1 MSRAPSATR
10 ETFPRLA
17 AGTQPASYRDAS
29 MTSAMDVTDLEASEA
44 DEDGY
49 STSAPMPGR
58 PILSPRTL
66 TNDSIASTPRS
77 PVAFG
82 LESTGE
88 HARPLV
94 GSSSSGGRRV
104 SYAPSTVGSTDEGA
118 TTPTADVFNHHHKN
132 AEVIN
137 PVGVED
143 SNLGDVEEEEE
154 EAEES
159 MQDRGESDS
168 DDSPA
173 EIGDDDV
180 EYTLK
185 DRQDAINIEH
195 PFGLPI
201 WKPALY
207 KKSRTVTRN
216 AEQELHLA
224 PSYSAEKH
232 LLPGNILWTVLFGS
246 WLCIVCYLI
255 SALLWTIPWGGSK
268 YGRVIFELGG
278 YLFWPFGK
286 YVEGPDDSPTHKGA
300 EKAESVHHGYDDTD
314 EETEV
319 GDIERSGSRSAS
331 NGSGKATLR
340 AHQSP
345 AAERKALVDGSVV
358 RDYGATAPASR
369 SGSETAV
376 AEDSPN
382 GHKFLDLD
390 EHPAN
395 IYNQDDTFRIR
406 ALGRIS
412 YWVVFYFVVAPLML
426 LVCTICWGL
435 VFTIPMAK
443 LLWVLL
449 CHLAVE
455 PLALHFRSAPRF
467 HISPDATAEEAGIP
481 APPLKPGQLAPRHS
495 NKVYAADIDAGRLVA
510 PRNKVLLCTYKAI
523 GLQYYKYTVDG
534 VNIMFIN
541 LLPLILFVIFDN
553 FVLRHI
559 AQRHPTNIFLAFLAG
574 QGTIFVL
581 ALLSVIPL
589 SYFIGMAVASISAQS
604 SIGMGAVINA
614 TFGSIIEIILYSI
627 ALIEGKS
634 ELVEGSIVGSLLAGV
649 LLMPGLSM
657 VSGAVRRKEQRF
669 NAKSAGVT
677 STMLIM
683 AIIGTLTP
691 TLFYEIYGTVSH

>member
-1 MSRAPSATR
+1 
-10 ETFPRLA
+10 
-17 AGTQPASYRDAS
+17 
-29 MTSAMDVTDLEASEA
+29 
-44 DEDGY
+44 
-49 STSAPMPGR
+49 
-58 PILSPRTL
+58 
-66 TNDSIASTPRS
+66 
-77 PVAFG
+77 
-82 LESTGE
+82 
-88 HARPLV
+88 
-94 GSSSSGGRRV
+94 
-104 SYAPSTVGSTDEGA
+104 
-118 TTPTADVFNHHHKN
+118 
-132 AEVIN
+132 
-137 PVGVED
+137 
-143 SNLGDVEEEEE
+143 
-154 EAEES
+154 
-159 MQDRGESDS
+159 
-168 DDSPA
+168 
-173 EIGDDDV
+173 
-180 EYTLK
+180 LK

-216 AEQELHLA
+216 ADNELHLA
-224 PSYSAEKH
+224 PSYSAERH
-232 LLPGNILWTVLFGS
+232 FLVGNVLWTLLFGIALCLVCYTMSAILWV
-246 WLCIVCYLI
+246 V
-255 SALLWTIPWGGSK
+255 PWGGSK

-278 YLFWPFGK
+278 YLFWPFGR
-286 YVEGPDDSPTHKGA
+286 YVEGPDDSPFFKGE
-300 EKAESVHHGYDDTD
+300 EKPEAVHHGYDDTD
-314 EETEV
+314 DETEV
-319 GDIERSGSRSAS
+319 GDYERTPKKDRSGSRSAS

-340 AHQSP
+340 ATTSPASGERKPLVTQSP
-345 AAERKALVDGSVV
+345 DTTA
-358 RDYGATAPASR
+358 RDYGATATASASR

-376 AEDSPN
+376 AEESPHAN
-382 GHKFLDLD
+382 HKFYIEQSLN
-390 EHPAN
+390 AN
-395 IYNQDDTFRIR
+395 NQDDSFRIR

-412 YWVVFYFVVAPLML
+412 YWVVFYLVVAPFML
-426 LVCTICWGL
+426 LICTICWGL
-435 VFTIPMAK
+435 VFTIPMAR

-467 HISPDATAEEAGIP
+467 HLSPDASAEEGNIR
-481 APPLKPGQLAPRHS
+481 APPLKAGQLAPRHS

-510 PRNKVLLCTYKAI
+510 PRNKVLLCTYKAA

-534 VNIMFIN
+534 VNVLFIN
-541 LLPLILFVIFDN
+541 LLPLILFVILDN
-553 FVLRHI
+553 FVLRHV
-559 AQRHPTNIFLAFLAG
+559 ADRHPDNQFLTVLAG

-627 ALIEGKS
+627 ALVEGKS

-669 NAKSAGVT
+669 NARSAGVT

-691 TLFYEIYGTVSH
+691 TLFYEIYGTVGDLLAYTAETILILLDG